1 MRIRT
6 YSELRQIDSFEGRF
20 KYLQLRGAVGG
31 VTFGTERYLNQNFYR
46 STQWR
51 RTRDLVITR
60 DLGNDLAFDD
70 HQIFDRIIIHHMN
83 PMSPEDIEHGNAD
96 ILNPEFLIS
105 TTHNTHN
112 AIHYGDESLLPQPLV
127 ERRPGDTTLW

>member
-1 MRIRT
+1 
-6 YSELRQIDSFEGRF
+6 
-20 KYLQLRGAVGG
+20 LQLRGAVGG

-83 PMSPEDIEHGNAD
+83 PMSPEDIERGNAD

-127 ERRPGDTTLW
+127 ERRPGDTMLW